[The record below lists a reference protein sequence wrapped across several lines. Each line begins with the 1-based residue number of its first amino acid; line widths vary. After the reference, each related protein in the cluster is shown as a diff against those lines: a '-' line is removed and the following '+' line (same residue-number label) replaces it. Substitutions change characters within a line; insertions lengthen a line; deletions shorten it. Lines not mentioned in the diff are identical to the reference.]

1 MVAGHSTD
9 PRVHD
14 GLVDSWLTRL
24 EGRRTRIAFADG
36 DDERVRTAAG
46 RLTALGVDSVLLC
59 EDDEAVATPGVE
71 VLVVDELA
79 RGRVGDE
86 VQALLRARGKDEP
99 LASALRADPTYLAM
113 ALTRRGDTHATVA
126 GSARPTPEVL
136 RAGMHVIGLA
146 EGVSTLTSSFLLHMP
161 DGRRF
166 CFADCAVIPEPTVR
180 QLADIAQAS
189 ALTFAALTGEQP
201 VVALLS
207 FSTKGSAEHPTLS
220 RLREARELVNGE
232 SPDLLI
238 DDELQFDAAL
248 EESVAR
254 RKAGASAVAGRANV
268 FVFPDLASGNIGY
281 KIAERLGGARSYGP
295 LLQGLSGVVND
306 LSRGCTAEDIVNVAL
321 ISAVQ
326 ASQ

>member
-1 MVAGHSTD
+1 VAEHSTGSRIPD
-9 PRVHD
+9 P
-14 GLVDSWLTRL
+14 LVEGWLTRL
-24 EGRRTRIAFADG
+24 EGRRTRVALADG
-36 DDERVRTAAG
+36 DDERVRAAAG
-46 RLTALGVDSVLLC
+46 RLTALGVDPVLLC
-59 EDDEAVATPGVE
+59 EDDEFVAPPGVE
-71 VLVVDELA
+71 VLVLDRLA
-79 RGRVGDE
+79 HGPVGDE
-86 VQALLRARGKDEP
+86 VEALLRARGKDEP
-99 LASALRADPTYLAM
+99 SARSLRVDATYLAM
-113 ALTRRGDTHATVA
+113 GLTRRGDTQATVA
-126 GSARPTPEVL
+126 GSARPTSEVL
-136 RAGMHVIGLA
+136 RAGMHVIGLS
-146 EGVSTLTSSFLLHMP
+146 EGVSSLTSSFLLHMP

-189 ALTFAALTGEQP
+189 ARTFAALTGEPP

-207 FSTKGSAEHPTLS
+207 FSTKGSAKHPTLS
-220 RLREARELVNGE
+220 RLREARELVNGDD
-232 SPDLLI
+232 PDLLI

-254 RKAGASAVAGRANV
+254 RKAETSPVAGRANV

-295 LLQGLSGVVND
+295 LLQGLSCVVND